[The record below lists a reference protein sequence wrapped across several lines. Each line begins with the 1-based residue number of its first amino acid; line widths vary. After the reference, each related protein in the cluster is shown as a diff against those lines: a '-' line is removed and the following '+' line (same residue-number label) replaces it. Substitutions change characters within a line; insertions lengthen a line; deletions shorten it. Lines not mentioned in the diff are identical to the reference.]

1 MLAGLKSLLR
11 YITYV
16 GFVLLAKKGRT
27 KAGLLTEP
35 DQLVSE
41 VIAPSELFGLFS
53 LFGDFVLWSFVLWR
67 HGAEEGRI

>member
-1 MLAGLKSLLR
+1 M
-11 YITYV
+11 YI

-53 LFGDFVLWSFVLWR
+53 LFGDFVL
-67 HGAEEGRI
+67 